1 MIKFILGIVIGI
13 GLATYYPEISNT
25 LKDFFLDSGARDSI
39 VEYHRKL
46 CNHEHFSCDIVGGL
60 RCK

>member
-13 GLATYYPEISNT
+13 GLTTYYPEISNI

-39 VEYHRKL
+39 VETLK
-46 CNHEHFSCDIVGGL
+46 EV
-60 RCK
+60 K

>member
-13 GLATYYPEISNT
+13 LLSTYYRKNSNT

-39 VEYHRKL
+39 VETLK
-46 CNHEHFSCDIVGGL
+46 EV
-60 RCK
+60 K

>member
-1 MIKFILGIVIGI
+1 MIKIIIGV

-39 VEYHRKL
+39 VETLK
-46 CNHEHFSCDIVGGL
+46 EV
-60 RCK
+60 K

>member
-25 LKDFFLDSGARDSI
+25 LKDFFLDSGVRDSI
-39 VEYHRKL
+39 VETLK
-46 CNHEHFSCDIVGGL
+46 EV
-60 RCK
+60 K